1 MKAFAT
7 LLLVLGAVSIV
18 LCQTPAGK
26 LLTIE
31 DLATWKQIQHPL
43 VSNDGQWVA
52 YSLKGEIG
60 DAVLNVWNAAS
71 GKTYSFARGENADFS
86 ADSRYL
92 YFKIKPLQDTIKAQK
107 RRQWKEEKLTKDSIG
122 ILELNAQR
130 LTKIADVKALAVP
143 EKWSDWVLYQ
153 KEAEKPDTTG
163 AAAAKAKG
171 ESKDKKKVK
180 KEGKDTG
187 YKLVARNAK
196 SGEEKSI
203 PFVTDYL
210 LAREGGRALAI
221 STGDDSLF
229 LPGVYVFDAAQP
241 QWKPLYRQK
250 GSYKQLC
257 FEEKGGQAAFL
268 ANFDT
273 VKAQAPAFS
282 LFYWSTDQ
290 DSAQWIADSSSQF
303 LPAHWILSENRQP
316 QFSKDGSKLYFGIA
330 PPPVLRDTSL
340 LEEEIVNVEVWNYT
354 DGILHTQ
361 QEVLAD
367 KERKRAY
374 DAVWNLS
381 TGDFSAL
388 SDEEMAEMAYAPDR
402 NASTA
407 IGYDEKPY
415 QLTASWEG
423 KTRRDIYQVDVNS
436 GERKLVVSGLGGNPR
451 VSPQARYAFWYNE
464 RDTLWQAYSMR
475 TGELYRLTNNRTHP
489 FYDELNDSPD
499 YPDDYGMATWTEDD
513 RYILIYDRY
522 DIWQI
527 DPEGKEAP
535 INLTNGRAAQLVY
548 RYIALDREERYIRKG
563 QRLLLHVFNEKNK
576 SSGYAQMMWGES
588 KPTLLVME
596 PFQYTRSVWKAKNAD
611 RVVFTK
617 ENFQAF
623 PDLLYG
629 DFTFQKPKRVSNAN
643 PQQSQY
649 AWGTIELYEWTALD
663 GQRLQ
668 GLLIKPAGFDP
679 RKQYPMLV
687 NFYER
692 NSDQLHNHPAP
703 YPHRSSINYSYY
715 ASRGY
720 LIFNPDIPYRI
731 GYPGESC
738 FNSVI
743 SGVTSLIEKGFVD
756 KGRIGVQGHS
766 WGGYQVAY
774 LLTKTDIFRCAESG
788 APVVNMFSAYGGIRW
803 ETGLSRMFQYEHAQS
818 RIGGTPWEYPLR
830 YQENSPLF
838 SLDKVNTPVL
848 IMSNDHDGHVPWYQ
862 GIEYFTALRR
872 LGKPSWLLNYNGEPH
887 WPLKLQNRMD
897 FQTRMSQFFDYYL
910 KDAPKPQWMERG
922 VPAVEKGILQGLEV
936 ISITNE

>member
-7 LLLVLGAVSIV
+7 LLLFLIFGTIA
-18 LCQTPAGK
+18 LCQPSVGK
-26 LLTIE
+26 QLTIE
-31 DLATWKQIQHPL
+31 DLATWKQIQNPL
-43 VSNDGQWVA
+43 ISNDGQWVA

-60 DAVLNVWNAAS
+60 DAVLYVWNAAS

-86 ADSRYL
+86 ADSRLL

-107 RRQWKEEKLTKDSIG
+107 RRQWKEDKLTRDSMG
-122 ILELNAQR
+122 ILELNTQK

-143 EKWSDWVLYQ
+143 EKWSDWILYQ

-163 AAAAKAKG
+163 NAAAKAKG
-171 ESKDKKKVK
+171 EPKDKKKTK

-187 YKLVARNAK
+187 YKVVARNTR
-196 SGEEKSI
+196 SGEEATI

-210 LAREGGRALAI
+210 LAREGGRALAV

-229 LPGVYVFDAAQP
+229 LPGVYVFDAVQP
-241 QWKPLYRQK
+241 QWKPLFRKK
-250 GSYKQLC
+250 GTYKQLC

-273 VKAQAPAFS
+273 AKAQAPAFS

-303 LPAHWILSENRQP
+303 LPARWMLSENRQP
-316 QFSKDGSKLYFGIA
+316 QFSKDGAKLYFGIA

-340 LEEEIVNVEVWNYT
+340 LEEEIVNVEVWSFT
-354 DGILHTQ
+354 DGVLHTQ

-374 DAVWNLS
+374 DAVWNLA
-381 TGDFSAL
+381 TGDFATL
-388 SDEEMAEMAYAPDR
+388 SDEAMSEMAYAPDR
-402 NASTA
+402 NAATA

-415 QLTASWEG
+415 QQAASWEG
-423 KTRRDIYQVDVNS
+423 RVRKDVYQVDVNT
-436 GERKLVVSGLGGNPR
+436 GERKPVMKGLAGNPR
-451 VSPQARYAFWYNE
+451 VSPQAKYAYWYNE
-464 RDTLWQAYSMR
+464 RDTLWQAFEMR
-475 TGELYRLTNNRTHP
+475 TGDLRRLTNNRVHP

-499 YPDDYGMATWTEDD
+499 YPDDYGMAAWTEDD

-535 INLTNGRAAQLVY
+535 VNLTNGRDARLVY
-548 RYIALDREERYIRKG
+548 RYIALDREERFIRKG
-563 QRLLLHVFNEKNK
+563 QRMLLHVFNEKDK
-576 SSGYAQMMWGES
+576 SSGYAHMTWGES
-588 KPTLLVME
+588 KPSILAME
-596 PFQYTRSVWKAKNAD
+596 PLQYTRGVRKAKEAD

-617 ENFQAF
+617 ENFQTF
-623 PDLLYG
+623 PDLLYS
-629 DFTFQKPKRVSNAN
+629 DLTFQKPKRVSNAN
-643 PQQSQY
+643 PRQSQY
-649 AWGTIELYEWTALD
+649 AWGSIELYEWTALD

-668 GLLIKPAGFDP
+668 GLLVKPAGFDP
-679 RKQYPMLV
+679 KRQYPMLV

-692 NSDQLHNHPAP
+692 NSDRLHDHPAP
-703 YPHRSSINYSYY
+703 YPHRSTINYAYY

-720 LIFNPDIPYRI
+720 IIFNPDIPYRI

-738 FNSVI
+738 LNSVVP
-743 SGVTSLIEKGFVD
+743 GVTSLIEKGFID
-756 KGRIGVQGHS
+756 KDRIGVQGHS

-774 LLTKTDIFRCAESG
+774 LLTKTDIFKCAESG

-803 ETGLSRMFQYEHAQS
+803 ETGLSRMFQYEHSQS

-838 SLDKVNTPVL
+838 SMDKVNTPVL

-910 KDAPKPQWMERG
+910 KDAPKPMWMERG

-936 ISITNE
+936 ITDE